1 MLRWSMSIGLA
12 ALLLGSLGA
21 ARADSEPRTLLVLPI
36 FGAAPPELEVPWAE
50 RLAES
55 LKLELATDV
64 EVVAQEPTGPLAPG
78 AIEPTAR
85 QRTHELGAAAVLWGE
100 LIAAGDCPAPRRI
113 RLRILDPA
121 SEQLVVRE
129 VCPSATDVDALSR
142 AIALAVA
149 NALRAGEVASLP
161 IPTAAPA
168 ARPRPRRRP
177 IPPAPR
183 DGDLRRP
190 CPKCSPCPAPR
201 PLPPSAARIERSWS
215 HWTLAVGGLYSSH
228 PSWSAASLGLGV
240 GLGYRPLAWLDIGL
254 ELQALRGR
262 RVAVDEVQAL
272 YTAWPVVLRLA
283 LGWRAR
289 SWSVGADLGLKLS
302 WSRLDVLLERLQET
316 KSVERLNPALLL
328 RARFRYWTP
337 WGIGFELH
345 AGPAVYLRRQ
355 RYTYGGA
362 DQLSTVLSMQ
372 EVSLE
377 AGLALVVALDR

>member
-1 MLRWSMSIGLA
+1 MLRWSTSIGLA
-12 ALLLGSLGA
+12 ALLLWPLGA
-21 ARADSEPRTLLVLPI
+21 ARADGEPGTLLVLPI

-55 LKLELATDV
+55 LKLELATGV
-64 EVVAQEPTGPLAPG
+64 EVVAQEPTAALAPG

-85 QRTHELGAAAVLWGE
+85 QRAHELGAAAVLWGE

-113 RLRILDPA
+113 RLRILDPTN
-121 SEQLVVRE
+121 EQLVVRE
-129 VCPSATDVDALSR
+129 VCPSATDIDALSR

-161 IPTAAPA
+161 IPAAAPA
-168 ARPRPRRRP
+168 RRPRPRRRP

-183 DGDLRRP
+183 DGELRRP
-190 CPKCSPCPAPR
+190 CPKCPPRPAPR
-201 PLPPSAARIERSWS
+201 PLPPTRTERSWPQ
-215 HWTLAVGGLYSSH
+215 WTLAVGGLYSSH

-272 YTAWPVVLRLA
+272 YTAWPLVLHLA
-283 LGWRAR
+283 LDWRAR
-289 SWSVGADLGLKLS
+289 GWSLGAELGLKLS

-316 KSVERLNPALLL
+316 KSVERLNPAVLL

-337 WGIGFELH
+337 WGIGFALYV
-345 AGPAVYLRRQ
+345 GPAVYLRRQ
-355 RYTYGGA
+355 RYTYGGT

-377 AGLALVVALDR
+377 AGLSLLVALDR

>member
-1 MLRWSMSIGLA
+1 MLRWSTQIGLL
-12 ALLLGSLGA
+12 ALLLWPFA
-21 ARADSEPRTLLVLPI
+21 PARADGDPRTLLVLPI

-55 LKLELATDV
+55 LKLELETSV

-85 QRTHELGAAAVLWGE
+85 RRAHELGAAAVLWGE
-100 LIAAGDCPAPRRI
+100 LIAAGACPAPRRI

-121 SEQLVVRE
+121 NEQLVVRE

-149 NALRAGEVASLP
+149 NALRAGEVASLA
-161 IPTAAPA
+161 IPAAAPA
-168 ARPRPRRRP
+168 ARPRPRRRT

-183 DGDLRRP
+183 DGDPRRP
-190 CPKCSPCPAPR
+190 CPKCPPCPAPR
-201 PLPPSAARIERSWS
+201 PVPPPVRMARSWP
-215 HWTLAVGGLYSSH
+215 HWTLALGGLYSSH
-228 PSWSAASLGLGV
+228 PSWSSTSLGLGV
-240 GLGYRPLAWLDIGL
+240 GLGYSPLAWLDIGL

-289 SWSVGADLGLKLS
+289 SWGLGADLGLKLS

-337 WGIGFELH
+337 WGIGLELS
-345 AGPAVYLRRQ
+345 AGPVVYLRRQ
-355 RYTYGGA
+355 RYVYGGA
-362 DQLSTVLSMQ
+362 DRLSTVLSMQ

-377 AGLALVVALDR
+377 AGLSLLVALGR